1 MRGEKDSMRVLLV
14 STHVDQTTGY
24 SKVAYHLLR
33 QMATLI
39 PKIKLFHFG
48 FQRNPGHTNHRKV
61 PEGVIAFDAAA
72 AEDPKEEGFGFNK
85 LAEYIETVEPKLVI
99 FYNDPLI
106 IARFLDVLKYDKEK
120 ASYKVWTYLDQ
131 VYLGI
136 ARPVMEAVDKASE
149 HVYAFT
155 PYWADVY
162 RSYFPDGPQ
171 AKVKVLE
178 HAADAETFKPLA
190 NRSALRAQLNLPEN
204 ATVFLNCNRNSQRK
218 RLDLTI
224 QAFVGLLAKNP
235 EAPYYLLI
243 ATGADP
249 TRGGHYN
256 LQNVFCTE
264 CQIHNLNLAD
274 VGNRLLVID
283 TGGTT
288 VYTDSSIND
297 LYNVADLGINTS
309 DGEGF
314 GLCQLEHLQTGAPQI
329 VTDAGSYTFLDET
342 CAITIPAPLREYQS
356 GTMVLGTFARTSVP
370 DLIIQGMEKAIADL
384 PKLREGIAAKT
395 FPTWA
400 NVCDG
405 FLEDLL
411 AQTKN

>member
-1 MRGEKDSMRVLLV
+1 MRVLLV

-24 SKVAYHLLR
+24 SKVAYNLLR
-33 QMATLI
+33 QMASLI

-48 FQRNPGHTNHRKV
+48 FQRHPGHTNHRKV
-61 PEGVIAFDAAA
+61 PEGVISYDAAA

-85 LAEYIETVEPKLVI
+85 LAEYIETVEPKVVL

-106 IARFLDVLKYDKEK
+106 ITKFLEAIQYDKEK
-120 ASYKVWTYLDQ
+120 ASFKVWTYVDQ

-136 ARPVMEAVDKASE
+136 ARPLLEAIDKASE

-162 RSYFPDGPQ
+162 RSYFPDGSQ
-171 AKVKVLE
+171 AKVKVLG
-178 HAADAETFKPLA
+178 HAADAEVFKPVP
-190 NRSALRAQLNLPEN
+190 NRGALRAQMNLPED
-204 ATVFLNCNRNSQRK
+204 AIVFLNMNRNSQRK

-224 QAFVGLLAKNP
+224 QGFVGLLAKDP
-235 EAPYYLLI
+235 QKPYYLLM

-249 TRGGHYN
+249 QRGGYYN
-256 LQNVFCTE
+256 LQTIFFTE
-264 CQIHNLNLAD
+264 CQIRGLNLAD
-274 VGNRLLVID
+274 VGNRFLIVD
-283 TGGTT
+283 TSGNTLYG
-288 VYTDSSIND
+288 DASIND
-297 LYNVADLGINTS
+297 LYNLSDFGINTS

-329 VTDAGSYTFLDET
+329 VTDVGSYTFLDET
-342 CAITIPAPLREYQS
+342 CSVVIPAPLRTYQ
-356 GTMVLGTFARTSVP
+356 TAAMPLGSFGRETVS
-370 DLIIQGMEKAIADL
+370 DLVQQGMEKAIADL
-384 PKLREGIAAKT
+384 PKLREGIATKV

-400 NVCDG
+400 DVCDG
-405 FLEDLL
+405 LLEDLL